1 MNSDNEQTTVV
12 MEPVVG
18 SEITFTS
25 KNDEPETMVQ
35 GFDDLLDQ
43 VETLSRNIKQIS
55 TEMKTMK
62 KKCAKVIKTM
72 SKGKRRKT
80 VVHEENGSEVVER
93 KEPSGFVSPIEISAE
108 LADFLGIEHDQL
120 IPRTVVTK
128 QIIKY
133 VKDNKLNNATNGRQF
148 DLTDSTNPKA
158 QALKELFGVSVG
170 NEVGY
175 FNLQAF
181 LKHHFKPSNKKLK
194 QQQALNESSMLEAS
208 ETQVQSCSPVEKVH
222 KRKIRLGKK

>member
-1 MNSDNEQTTVV
+1 
-12 MEPVVG
+12 
-18 SEITFTS
+18 
-25 KNDEPETMVQ
+25 
-35 GFDDLLDQ
+35 
-43 VETLSRNIKQIS
+43 
-55 TEMKTMK
+55 
-62 KKCAKVIKTM
+62 M

-133 VKDNKLNNATNGRQF
+133 VKDNKLNNVTNGRQF